1 LVDRRLLDGAVM
13 KVREIVIVIGA
24 LILLGF
30 GFNYLD
36 SGRADALIAEERVR
50 VLEDE
55 RVQLELEVEEAK
67 QAYELLI
74 EDLDQAHD
82 SIAEIREDAET
93 RATESSVTFEENVL
107 ILRDSLESFGGL
119 VAILDTVRASH
130 LREVSAYQDQVVTLE
145 ADKVLLWKRV
155 EAIDSMWIR
164 EQEVNQA
171 LRNEITAL
179 NQESDAWQKAAT
191 PTLFKQLRGAVP
203 YLLVG
208 AGVVLLIR

>member
-1 LVDRRLLDGAVM
+1 M
-13 KVREIVIVIGA
+13 KVREIIIVVGA
-24 LILLGF
+24 MILLGF
-30 GFNYLD
+30 GFSYID
-36 SGRADALIAEERVR
+36 SGRADALVAEERVK
-50 VLEDE
+50 VLEAE
-55 RVQLELEVEEAK
+55 RTQLELEVGEAK

-74 EDLDQAHD
+74 GDLDQAHD
-82 SIAEIREDAET
+82 SIAEIREDAEI

-107 ILRDSLESFGGL
+107 ILRDSLESFEGL
-119 VAILDTVRASH
+119 GAILDTVRASH